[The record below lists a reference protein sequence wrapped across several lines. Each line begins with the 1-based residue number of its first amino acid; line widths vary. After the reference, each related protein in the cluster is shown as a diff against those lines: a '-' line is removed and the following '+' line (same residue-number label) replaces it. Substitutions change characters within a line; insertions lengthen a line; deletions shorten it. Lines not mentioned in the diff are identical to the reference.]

1 MLLRLRCL
9 ALLSLIHLAFA
20 GCSPTPETQLDE
32 QKNPHYQAGR
42 EKLSALDYKGAVE
55 SFERAL
61 EDNPRSA
68 LAHFELGVLFDE
80 HENDYAAALYH
91 YNKALQ
97 LRPNDHPA
105 DIIRQRIPACKQELV
120 KADALA
126 IVNPTALR
134 ETERLRE
141 ENLALRK
148 QVELLQ
154 TQLGVR
160 KPAGAPPDA
169 ISRVAAR
176 SSTVSLSGLTNP
188 PAGADAG
195 SFGLGRSQ
203 GDNESPRPGSASG
216 SRGRTHTVKAG
227 ETPYSIARQ
236 YRVKLDS
243 LMAANP
249 GLDPKRIRA
258 GQLLNVPSS

>member
-1 MLLRLRCL
+1 MLLRLRCP
-9 ALLSLIHLAFA
+9 ALLSLIYLALS
-20 GCSPTPETQLDE
+20 GCSPTPEAQLDE

-42 EKLSALDYKGAVE
+42 EKLSALDYKGAAE

-91 YNKALQ
+91 YNKALK

-120 KADALA
+120 KADSLA
-126 IVNPTALR
+126 IVNPGALR

-141 ENLALRK
+141 ENLVLRK
-148 QVELLQ
+148 QVEQLQ
-154 TQLGVR
+154 AQLGIR
-160 KPAGAPPDA
+160 RPAGLPSEAMA
-169 ISRVAAR
+169 RVAAR
-176 SSTVSLSGLTNP
+176 DLTTSLSGLTNT
-188 PAGADAG
+188 PADPGAFG
-195 SFGLGRSQ
+195 SARSQ
-203 GDNESPRPGSASG
+203 SDNESPRPGSAAG
-216 SRGRTHTVKAG
+216 SRARTHTVKAG

-236 YRVKLDS
+236 YRVKLDA

-258 GQLLNVPSS
+258 GQLLNLPSS